1 MYHTD
6 EEIIEALKVAATA
19 SEGTT
24 NCDMI
29 HLAIERINQKNR
41 QLDHLRERLS
51 VAANMIGH
59 NTISEAMYE

>member
-6 EEIIEALKVAATA
+6 EELIEMLDEAFEMETYI
-19 SEGTT
+19 SEL
-24 NCDMI
+24 I
-29 HLAIERINQKNR
+29 RKRFEQKDR

-51 VAANMIGH
+51 VAANIIGH